1 MDALSLISA
10 TSHRW
15 ISLGNAFV
23 SRKSVSI
30 ITVYYLVFQDTNY
43 LKVASWG
50 RKIMQPIARIMD
62 KENKV
67 DDSGAESGQSSQRNS
82 LKKSSSSLS
91 IGNTSK
97 RVAKPFYRQD
107 KAD

>member
-1 MDALSLISA
+1 
-10 TSHRW
+10 
-15 ISLGNAFV
+15 
-23 SRKSVSI
+23 
-30 ITVYYLVFQDTNY
+30 
-43 LKVASWG
+43 
-50 RKIMQPIARIMD
+50 MQPIARIMD

-91 IGNTSK
+91 IGNTFK

-107 KAD
+107 KADSAE